1 MPNTKQ
7 CFGKMPYFSLI
18 KAKNISLL
26 HSFCRKKYIVS
37 VLLLASFSYLVLF
50 CVPVFLS
57 SFLLFHLPC
66 LFCFYLACEQTRN
79 FIFNLLSMW

>member
-26 HSFCRKKYIVS
+26 HSLCREKYIVC

-50 CVPVFLS
+50 CVPVAVSFFLS
-57 SFLLFHLPC
+57 PLPLALSVLLLTC
-66 LFCFYLACEQTRN
+66 L
-79 FIFNLLSMW
+79 